1 MNVWKKLTSQ
11 SLNKNFFS
19 FSSIA
24 FPGMIRERKK
34 KNHGRFGGKKMLILS
49 IYQSIYYSF

>member
-1 MNVWKKLTSQ
+1 MNVWKKLASQ

-19 FSSIA
+19 FSS
-24 FPGMIRERKK
+24 RERKK

-49 IYQSIYYSF
+49 IYLSIYGYSF